1 MKTVTDGDSVADGVA
16 DDNGKCVLRIDM
28 APPKAYTMYKSL
40 EVRIMR
46 VTVQSLGDECVIH
59 MPVELLAALSIK
71 PNDILNAKVQ
81 EGQILLSKSFQ
92 HRSLAEHAAAFGGNL
107 NLSEEIAWGE
117 PQGNEMW

>member
-1 MKTVTDGDSVADGVA
+1 MKTLTDGDSVADSVA
-16 DDNGKCVLRIDM
+16 DDNGKCMLHIDM

-59 MPVELLAALSIK
+59 LPVELLAALSIR

-81 EGQILLSKSFQ
+81 EGQSILSKSFQ
-92 HRSLAEHAAAFGGNL
+92 HRSLAERAVTFGGNL
-107 NLSEEIAWGE
+107 NLSEEISWGE